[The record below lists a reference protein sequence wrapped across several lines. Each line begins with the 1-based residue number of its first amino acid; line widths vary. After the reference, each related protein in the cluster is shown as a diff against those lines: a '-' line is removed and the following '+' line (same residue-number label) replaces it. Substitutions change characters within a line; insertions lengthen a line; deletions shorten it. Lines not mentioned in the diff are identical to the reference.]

1 MSVLPAIPRVMP
13 AVIVQRG
20 ITPRPVLVGSAP
32 HMSVLPAIPRVM
44 PAVIVLR
51 MIVRRVTSLLVMPA
65 VIVRL
70 GITPRPVLVGSAPHM
85 SVLPA
90 IPRVM
95 LAVIVLRMIVR
106 RVTSLLV
113 MPAVIVPSATLLQ
126 PVHVTSA
133 RVGIRDRLAAPIATR
148 IALVQPG
155 RR

>member
-1 MSVLPAIPRVMP
+1 VMP

-51 MIVRRVTSLLVMPA
+51 MIVRRVTSLL
-65 VIVRL
+65 
-70 GITPRPVLVGSAPHM
+70 G
-85 SVLPA
+85 
-90 IPRVM
+90 
-95 LAVIVLRMIVR
+95 
-106 RVTSLLV
+106 

-133 RVGIRDRLAAPIATR
+133 RFGIRDLLAAPIATR

-155 RR
+155 PR